1 MMDEHTIPTKREIE
15 LGEQDYGYSSK
26 RLCLEQYPTLQ
37 YCNFNSPPL
46 QSSDNFTL
54 NEVREP
60 EDVNT
65 ATFSDNKQ
73 PNLLNCEDYFE
84 NAWVQP
90 QYFIMDELMDDMG
103 PQATDFSTLPQT
115 EVSPA
120 SCDMNT
126 LFVFEPENKDDLN
139 NTSQI
144 TQTPG
149 VNGPGLQ
156 LCEDRSTLP
165 VHGTAGFRSDD
176 QSKSD
181 DTGYDICFGVVT
193 ATPIISSH
201 GCSFGKLE
209 AVKLKACGTILKM
222 YYEITGKYAG
232 ILAMPALC
240 DLLESY
246 TIKLR
251 GHLATAKPEK
261 LLPGAGR
268 GKAKPNRVPEY
279 SLRIAVYGLFVEKN
293 AVCKFL
299 SDSEL
304 YLQHPSGTEC
314 DLSVDYFN
322 PHYLVRPGGEMP
334 RLEELSLDEHGEQ
347 AEPTRTLDDTTKGRL
362 LRMFDQADGGEV
374 EVDANPSSRLQTP
387 LMEHQIKALSLMIER
402 ESGRLHDLK
411 SPSLWLQVPDE
422 TGKGRQYRHA
432 ITGVSSSDPVPVS
445 GGILADEMGLG
456 KTLSLLAL
464 ICSRLDSLQAA
475 NVGSE
480 EKPRTTLIVTPKST
494 LYGWQTQIARHI
506 GAGQVSMLIYHGSDR
521 RRLSSQFKDVDI
533 VLTTYEILRS
543 EHTLKGPLYSQL
555 WWRVVLDEAHHIRNR
570 ESQAFEACCQV
581 RAQYRWCLTGTPV
594 QNSLD
599 DFGALLCF
607 LNVYPFQDKRQ
618 FDRLIAAP
626 FHRSEKNAINVL
638 RRLVTATCLRRT
650 KARCNLSTSLPP
662 RYEKTQ
668 HVNLLP
674 KDQELYDF
682 FKKKIQ
688 GIVMGKH
695 RDDDASRAK
704 QSKRPNILSL
714 ITLLRRVCGHAKL
727 LPQSAIDSWTRGE
740 KGLYDGETEFLLSPT
755 RDMDDEDIEAPEA
768 VSTGRRQTPEEP
780 TFATLPEKPQGEQSA
795 NTTIVSQI
803 GEGTESMEGHPPH
816 SAKIEALLKNLNREQ
831 AEFNGPQP
839 PKSVVFSSWTKMLDQ
854 VEQALRATGFNYQRI
869 DGQSSLRSRSDAMR
883 LFSEDSNCAV
893 MLASI
898 GSAGEGVD
906 FTAAQFVHLLEPHWN
921 PMAEAQ
927 AVDRVHR
934 IGQTS
939 PVTITRYIVPRS
951 VETYIQWVQTDK
963 LRVISLSFDT
973 LEDAAEMEEKRWRKL
988 ESYLQ

>member
-1 MMDEHTIPTKREIE
+1 MDGHTIPSKRGIE
-15 LGEQDYGYSSK
+15 PGEQDYGSSK
-26 RLCLEQYPTLQ
+26 RPC
-37 YCNFNSPPL
+37 
-46 QSSDNFTL
+46 
-54 NEVREP
+54 P
-60 EDVNT
+60 EEY
-65 ATFSDNKQ
+65 S
-73 PNLLNCEDYFE
+73 
-84 NAWVQP
+84 
-90 QYFIMDELMDDMG
+90 
-103 PQATDFSTLPQT
+103 TDFLTPPQP
-115 EVSPA
+115 EVSPG
-120 SCDMNT
+120 SWDMDS
-126 LFVFEPENKDDLN
+126 LIDFEPENTNDLN

-144 TQTPG
+144 TQTLEVNEPG
-149 VNGPGLQ
+149 AQ
-156 LCEDRSTLP
+156 LCEDRSTP
-165 VHGTAGFRSDD
+165 SVHGTAGFRSDG
-176 QSKSD
+176 QSESD

-201 GCSFGKLE
+201 GCSSGKLE
-209 AVKLKACGTILKM
+209 AVKLKACGRILKM
-222 YYEITGKYAG
+222 YYEVTGKYAG
-232 ILAMPALC
+232 ILAIPALC

-261 LLPGAGR
+261 LLPGTGR
-268 GKAKPNRVPEY
+268 GKAKPNRVPQY
-279 SLRIAVYGLFVEKN
+279 SLH
-293 AVCKFL
+293 
-299 SDSEL
+299 SEL
-304 YLQHPSGTEC
+304 YLQHPSGIEC

-334 RLEELSLDEHGEQ
+334 RLEELWLDEHGEQ

-374 EVDANPSSRLQTP
+374 EVDVNPSSRLQTP

-432 ITGVSSSDPVPVS
+432 VTGVSSSNPVPVS

-464 ICSRLDSLQAA
+464 ICSRLDSLPAT

-480 EKPRTTLIVTPKST
+480 EKPRTTLIVTPLTT
-494 LYGWQTQIARHI
+494 LDVWEKQIATHI
-506 GAGQVSMLIYHGSDR
+506 GAGQVSMLVYHGSDR
-521 RRLSSQFKDVDI
+521 RRLSSQLKDVDI

-555 WWRVVLDEAHHIRNR
+555 WWRVVLDE
-570 ESQAFEACCQV
+570 
-581 RAQYRWCLTGTPV
+581 GTPV
-594 QNSLD
+594 QNSLE
-599 DFGALLCF
+599 DFGTLLCF

-618 FDRLIAAP
+618 FNRLIAAP
-626 FHRSEKNAINVL
+626 FHRSEKNAINML
-638 RRLVTATCLRRT
+638 RCLVTATCLRRT
-650 KARCNLSTSLPP
+650 KATYNLSTSLPP
-662 RYEKTQ
+662 RYEKTH

-682 FKKKIQ
+682 FKQKIQ

-695 RDDDASRAK
+695 RDGASRTK

-714 ITLLRRVCGHAKL
+714 ITLLRRICGHAKL
-727 LPQSAIDSWTRGE
+727 VPQSTIDSWTRGE
-740 KGLYDGETEFLLSPT
+740 KGLYDGEAAFLLSPT

-795 NTTIVSQI
+795 TTIVSQV
-803 GEGTESMEGHPPH
+803 GEGNESIEGHPPH
-816 SAKIEALLKNLNREQ
+816 SAKIEALLKNLNRQQ

-869 DGQSSLRSRSDAMR
+869 DGQSSLRSRSNAMR
-883 LFSEDSNCAV
+883 LFSEDSNCTV

-939 PVTITRYIVPRS
+939 PVTITRYIVPHS
-951 VETYIQWVQTDK
+951 IETYIQWVQSDK
-963 LRVISLSFDT
+963 LRIINLSFDT
-973 LEDAAEMEEKRWRKL
+973 LEDAAKVEEKRWQKL
-988 ESYLQ
+988 KSYLQ